1 MAQIAPKD
9 RVLETSTTTGTGT
22 YTLAGAVTGYQAA
35 SAVCANNDT
44 AYYYAEDVDANGV
57 TLGGWETGLGTW
69 ATGGTL
75 ARTTINTSSNANAA
89 VSWAAGTRRISLALT
104 ATALAQYATLSGM
117 TAATAANTIA
127 NGNNTG
133 QVWNWA
139 NTTNTTVAMTFGET
153 TAATNGTS
161 TSGVPNQVLVKLTT
175 LATSTQSPLSVYSRA
190 LHVFSVS
197 PTTRQILAT
206 DGTTSVPAYSF
217 SSGTNFGI
225 SLSGNDLNFSASGSN
240 YFTVASNV
248 VSVNGT
254 PFQPQD
260 GSVSSLGIRNSSQ
273 NAGFFFA
280 SNVIGIRVGTGEN
293 SRLIAG
299 GLQASYAAADTV
311 SYAINSR
318 KSRGTVA
325 SPTVI
330 TTGDDLLTLSGY
342 GYVGAT
348 NTYQIGAKIRFTS
361 SGTVTDAPDGFAKS
375 MEVWTGTATVAAA
388 ASWSI
393 EPDGL
398 MKFFKGTVANGTGVV
413 TPPSTLGPS
422 ALSVQEWVT
431 CYNASGTLRYMPLYG

>member
-1 MAQIAPKD
+1 MALIVPKD

-22 YTLAGAVTGYQAA
+22 YTLAGAVTGFQAA
-35 SAVCANNDT
+35 SAVCANTDT

-57 TLGGWETGLGTW
+57 PLGGWETGLGTW

-75 ARTTINTSSNANAA
+75 ARTTIHTSSNANAA
-89 VSWAAGTRRISLALT
+89 VSWAAGTRRISIALT

-139 NTTNTTVAMTFGET
+139 NTADTTVAMTFGET

-161 TSGVPNQVLVKLTT
+161 TSGVPNQVLFKLGT
-175 LATSTQSPLSVYSRA
+175 LASSTQSPLSVYSRA
-190 LHVFSVS
+190 AHVFSVS
-197 PTTRQILAT
+197 PTTAQILTAAGSAGAPIVALVS
-206 DGTTSVPAYSF
+206 DKNYGFYFEGSEGGAPALTF
-217 SSGTNFGI
+217 
-225 SLSGNDLNFSASGSN
+225 
-240 YFTVASNV
+240 
-248 VSVNGT
+248 NG
-254 PFQPQD
+254 
-260 GSVSSLGIRNSSQ
+260 
-273 NAGFFFA
+273 AA
-280 SNVIGIRVGTGEN
+280 
-293 SRLIAG
+293 RLIAG
-299 GLQASYAAADTV
+299 GSGVKIYAPTTSTGLTDTSNANTRIYWPATNSMAIFNTTDDEWCRFISRGFQASSAKADAV
-311 SYAINSR
+311 AYAINSR

-361 SGTVTDAPDGFAKS
+361 SGTVTDAANGFAKS
-375 MEVWTGTATVAAA
+375 MEVWTGTATVASA

-398 MKFFKGTVANGTGVV
+398 MKFFKGTVANGSGVV
-413 TPPSTLGPS
+413 TPPSALGP
-422 ALSVQEWVT
+422 ATLSVQEWVT

>member
-22 YTLAGAVTGYQAA
+22 YTLVGAVTGYQAA

-44 AYYYAEDVDANGV
+44 AYYYAEDVDTNGV
-57 TLGGWETGLGTW
+57 PLGGWETGLGTW

-75 ARTTINTSSNANAA
+75 ARTTVHTSSNADAA

-117 TAATAANTIA
+117 TAATASNTIA

-161 TSGVPNQVLVKLTT
+161 TTGVPNQVLLKLGT
-175 LATSTQSPLSVYSRA
+175 LASSTASPLSVYSRA
-190 LHVFSVS
+190 THVFSVS
-197 PTTRQILAT
+197 PTTAQIFANLGAVGAPTYAFAGAT
-206 DGTTSVPAYSF
+206 TTGMWASA
-217 SSGTNFGI
+217 NI
-225 SLSGNDLNFSASGSN
+225 LNFSASGSKYLTLDAFN
-240 YFTVASNV
+240 DIGVAIRANGGPNGSMLSDILYNTSGICWPATNVLQILDRTDGEWARFTSNV
-248 VSVNGT
+248 
-254 PFQPQD
+254 FQPSR
-260 GSVSSLGIRNSSQ
+260 GSA
-273 NAGFFFA
+273 NA
-280 SNVIGIRVGTGEN
+280 T
-293 SRLIAG
+293 
-299 GLQASYAAADTV
+299 
-311 SYAINSR
+311 SYAINVR

-325 SPTVI
+325 APTVI

-361 SGTVTDAPDGFAKS
+361 SGTVSDAANGFAKS
-375 MEVWTGTATVAAA
+375 LEIWTGTATVASA

-398 MKFFKGTVANGTGVV
+398 MKFFKGTVANGSSVV
-413 TPPSTLGPS
+413 TPPSALGPVT
-422 ALSVQEWVT
+422 LSVQEWVT